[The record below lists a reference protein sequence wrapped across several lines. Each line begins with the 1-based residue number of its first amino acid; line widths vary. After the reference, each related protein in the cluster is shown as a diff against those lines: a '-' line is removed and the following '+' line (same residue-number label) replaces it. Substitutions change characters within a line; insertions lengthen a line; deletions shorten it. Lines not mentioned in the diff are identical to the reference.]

1 MCSGL
6 VGAETGTLAL
16 MGAAVL
22 VTELGGSQHAPSSFD
37 AVAAG
42 ISVRG
47 CALSTKS
54 VDGDQSRPS
63 TLR

>member
-1 MCSGL
+1 M
-6 VGAETGTLAL
+6 LAL

-22 VTELGGSQHAPSSFD
+22 VTELGGSQHAPSSFG